1 MTNDSSA
8 DPDISPVLPVTLCKR
23 VIAVHDLAGFTRA
36 AQGRDALDVWAFL
49 EAYYA
54 LCAEVVAGGGGR
66 LVKLVGDACL
76 AIFPADRCVEAVDAM
91 TSLRAR
97 VAPLAVRHRL
107 PVSSGH
113 ANLHLATIA
122 EGELG
127 PAGARRFDIIGEGVN
142 HTFLLGG
149 RLGSGLHVSEPV
161 YRQLPNERRGAW
173 KKQRPP
179 ATYTIG

>member
-1 MTNDSSA
+1 MTNDTSA
-8 DPDISPVLPVTLCKR
+8 QTNIHSAAEVALVKR

-49 EAYYA
+49 QDYFA
-54 LCAEVVAGGGGR
+54 LCAHEVAGGGGR

-76 AIFPADRCVEAVDAM
+76 AVFPAEACVAAVDAL
-91 TSLRAR
+91 TSLRAG
-97 VAPLAVRHRL
+97 VAPLAARHRL
-107 PVSSGH
+107 PVSAGH

-127 PAGARRFDIIGEGVN
+127 PPGLRRFDVIGEGVN

-149 RLGSGLHVSEPV
+149 RLGPGVHISEPV
-161 YRQLPNERRGAW
+161 YRQLPNERRGPW
-173 KKQRPP
+173 RKQRPP
-179 ATYTIG
+179 ATYTLP